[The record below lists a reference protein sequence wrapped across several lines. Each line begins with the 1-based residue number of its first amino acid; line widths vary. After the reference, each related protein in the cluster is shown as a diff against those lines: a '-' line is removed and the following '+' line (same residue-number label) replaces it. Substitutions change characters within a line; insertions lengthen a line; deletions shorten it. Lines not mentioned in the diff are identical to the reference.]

1 MTTRA
6 NTHFYPWLLALTLAL
21 AVYAMGLG
29 GQYVPSNGDE
39 LVYAHIAR
47 VTAQSGHWLPLAS
60 ELDHMRNTKPPL
72 LFWQAIVA
80 GDWGRNWTLLALRL
94 PSLVYSFLITAA
106 VAWTTHN
113 ITGDK
118 RRALIAACVY
128 LGFFCTFRYGRSYL
142 TSAPETFWLDLPLFG
157 LLWHKFQE
165 KRQISIVGYA
175 YIAPNNI
182 AIWIGVGLCFG
193 LGSAYKSFALIAPAA
208 ATFWAALMMSE
219 AALSWRIAVRTTA
232 CVFFSAV
239 VALGL
244 FSLWFVL
251 DPDPGAVW
259 REFVIGENAGKLID
273 PLGYWHEALH
283 GGDSSLWAQALAYV
297 QNAGLLAFVVLGLG
311 VLGVKSCLMRVLP
324 VATDYMQKD
333 GQKDGQKVGQKERLD
348 ATHAILFA
356 WLAVWLIVFS
366 IPSARSARYVIPAMP
381 ALAILIALHWERIAR
396 GWFIATLLLAGV
408 AILAMARIG
417 WVANSLGIASM
428 PELAWVLAAASVSA
442 GAVLAGVLNPRWT
455 RACAISACLLF
466 YACFDLC
473 TQPLE
478 GASGRYSAEV
488 AARLQRQRIAV
499 PSNFNAQY
507 ERFEFLLPGNRF
519 VPYDMAILTEG
530 EGASA
535 KAKLMQMLADNDAV
549 AWGQATPDEAA
560 PPCLPRCLVL
570 ASRWVVKERH
580 KRGDVR
586 LGNLWQPQAW
596 LFSREWLLK
605 RGA

>member
-6 NTHFYPWLLALTLAL
+6 NTHFYPWLLALALAL

-60 ELDHMRNTKPPL
+60 ELDHMRNTKPPP

-157 LLWHKFQE
+157 LLWHKSQE
-165 KRQISIVGYA
+165 KRQITLVGNAYA
-175 YIAPNNI
+175 ASNNI

-208 ATFWAALMMSE
+208 AAFWAAMMMSE
-219 AALSWRIAVRTTA
+219 AALSWRIAIHTTA

-259 REFVIGENAGKLID
+259 REFVIGENAGKLVD

-311 VLGVKSCLMRVLP
+311 VLGAKSCLLP
-324 VATDYMQKD
+324 GTVPGTHRD
-333 GQKDGQKVGQKERLD
+333 GQKARLD
-348 ATHAILFA
+348 RPHDPFHAILFA

-408 AILAMARIG
+408 AILAMARIS
-417 WVANSLGIASM
+417 WVAHSLGIASTA
-428 PELAWVLAAASVSA
+428 ELAWVLIAASVSA
-442 GAVLAGVLNPRWT
+442 GAVIAGVLNPRWI

-466 YACFDLC
+466 YACFNLS
-473 TQPLE
+473 TAPLE

-530 EGASA
+530 EGANVNA
-535 KAKLMQMLADNDAV
+535 KGKLMQMLADNDAV
-549 AWGQATPDEAA
+549 AWGQASPDEAA
-560 PPCLPRCLVL
+560 PLCLPRCLVL